1 MPAHRNFFVTNTVD
15 GHCIPMVKYT
25 QRTQRGFAP
34 HSREEG
40 DSRMWMLIYAMLG
53 LVYVPVSYAAILF
66 GAPYR
71 ALCTVLILCNILV
84 SFCMY
89 FYYDYRKEQAK
100 NKWCKFVLGNLLT
113 VAVFCAVSFL
123 VLLFATSGTWN
134 EPM

>member
-1 MPAHRNFFVTNTVD
+1 
-15 GHCIPMVKYT
+15 MVKYT

-34 HSREEG
+34 RSQEEG
-40 DSRMWMLIYAMLG
+40 DSRMWMLIYAILG

-100 NKWCKFVLGNLLT
+100 NKWYKFVLGNLLT

>member
-1 MPAHRNFFVTNTVD
+1 
-15 GHCIPMVKYT
+15 MVKYT

-40 DSRMWMLIYAMLG
+40 DSRMWMLIYAILG

-100 NKWCKFVLGNLLT
+100 NKWYKFVLGNLLT